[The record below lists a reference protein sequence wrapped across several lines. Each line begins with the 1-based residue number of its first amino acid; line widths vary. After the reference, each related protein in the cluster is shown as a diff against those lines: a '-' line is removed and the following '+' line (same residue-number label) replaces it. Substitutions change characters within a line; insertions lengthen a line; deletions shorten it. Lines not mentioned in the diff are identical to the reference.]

1 MIKAWIFEFMHARAP
16 RDIHADVETPQDVKA
31 VFDANM
37 ALWEDADRLGFE
49 GIFFSEHHFMG
60 QSYSPSPNLLVAA
73 VAQRTRRLRL
83 GVMGMVL
90 PFYEPWRVLE
100 EIGMLDHLTGGRLE
114 VGLAAGI
121 PQELGRVA
129 LAHEEARGRFEEI
142 LAIVDAGLSGGPVT
156 HNGKYWQFDGLRVSP
171 RPLQQPAP
179 PVWTTV
185 VSGGSARTSAARGS
199 KICTGFQSVAR
210 IAEIFGAYRGECA
223 KHGRAATPNDLAIRR
238 NVTIAEDAGLAR
250 EMDAIARET
259 ARAVMAG
266 DTRVASAKSL
276 LDAPSKGAGFT
287 VDDQEFVSGTPGE
300 VAEQIVEQCRGC
312 GAGHFLATMA
322 RGSHDRRADAVR
334 LFGERVLPVLRSAE
348 IGT

>member
-1 MIKAWIFEFMHARAP
+1 VIKAWIFEFMHAPAP
-16 RDIHADVETPQDVKA
+16 ADTQSPQDVKA

-37 ALWEDADRLGFE
+37 ALWEDVDRLGYE

-73 VAQRTRRLRL
+73 IAQRTHRLRL

-90 PFYEPWRVLE
+90 PFYQPWRVLE

-129 LAHEEARGRFEEI
+129 LDHDEARGRFDEI
-142 LAIVDAGLSGGPVT
+142 LQIVDAGLSGAPVT
-156 HNGKYWQFDGLRVSP
+156 HRGKYWQFEDLQLSP

-185 VSGGSARTSAARGS
+185 VSDGSARASAARRT

-210 IAEIFGAYRGECA
+210 ISEIFDAYRVECER
-223 KHGRAATPNDLAIRR
+223 HGRPATPDDLAIRR

-250 EMDAIARET
+250 EMDEIARET

-276 LDAPSKGAGFT
+276 LDAPAKGAGFT
-287 VDDQEFVSGTPGE
+287 VDDQEFVSGTPDE
-300 VAEQIVEQCRGC
+300 VAEIIVEQCRGC

-322 RGSHDRRADAVR
+322 RGSHDRRAGAVR
-334 LFGERVLPVLRSAE
+334 LFGERVVPVLRRAE
-348 IGT
+348 IVT